1 MKIPDSVQTWK
12 SNGMRIVFTNGCF
25 DLLHSG
31 HLSLLEAASKLG
43 DKLIVGLNSD
53 ASIQRLKGP
62 ERPIRPLHER
72 QVLLEALRM
81 VDAVIPFDEDTPL
94 ELIQAL
100 KPAVLVKGG
109 DYSLSQVVGADYIR
123 QYGGETILIPLVP
136 KQSTTH
142 IIQHMKEMGP
152 RQHK

>member
-31 HLSLLEAASKLG
+31 HLSLLEAAAKLG

-62 ERPIRPLHER
+62 
-72 QVLLEALRM
+72 
-81 VDAVIPFDEDTPL
+81 
-94 ELIQAL
+94 
-100 KPAVLVKGG
+100 
-109 DYSLSQVVGADYIR
+109 
-123 QYGGETILIPLVP
+123 
-136 KQSTTH
+136 
-142 IIQHMKEMGP
+142 
-152 RQHK
+152 